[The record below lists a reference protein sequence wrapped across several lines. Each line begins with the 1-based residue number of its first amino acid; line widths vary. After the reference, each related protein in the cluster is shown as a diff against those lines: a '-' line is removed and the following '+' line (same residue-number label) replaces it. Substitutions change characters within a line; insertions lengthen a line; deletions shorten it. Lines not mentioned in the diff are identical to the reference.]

1 MNKVLTLKTASQE
14 REKALCCGGSLGNFE
29 IQNSQRTQIR
39 DKALD
44 ILLESKPDMLVT
56 SCPLC
61 KRTFAKGN
69 HVEVKD
75 IAEVVKDA
83 LITQPALNMI
93 NKI

>member
-1 MNKVLTLKTASQE
+1 LNKVLTLKTASQE

-44 ILLESKPDMLVT
+44 VLMESKPDMLVT

-69 HVEVKD
+69 NIDVKD

-83 LITQPALNMI
+83 LVTQPSLNRQ